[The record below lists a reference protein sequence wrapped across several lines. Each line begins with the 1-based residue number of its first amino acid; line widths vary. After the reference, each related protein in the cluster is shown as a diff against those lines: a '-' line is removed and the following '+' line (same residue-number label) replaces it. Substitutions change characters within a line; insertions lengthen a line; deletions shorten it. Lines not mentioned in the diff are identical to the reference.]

1 MLLTPLLLAL
11 FFSFVPQTNA
21 NVAPCDT
28 YQVNGGD
35 QAFLMNL
42 NTPLEWGGTVYTNN
56 IYVSPKG
63 TITFGAGDYTFWTY
77 PPTPSISIGS
87 FDYHAFPNQ
96 ETPGVWS
103 PGWGYGNDL
112 YVRYG
117 STETSICVDW
127 KVMLWGQTTGEPV
140 YIRMLAEVNPINYTW
155 TPTYQVS
162 SNAPATAR
170 YGARYTYNG
179 PIQPLSVQTITEPP
193 APSPTPSPTATPT
206 PTETPSESPT
216 PTPTPSET
224 IEPTPEPTPTQT
236 QNPEPVDPGPDPT
249 PVETP
254 IDEPVEEVQEE
265 VQAEE
270 EQILEPSP
278 EPTPIEEIIS
288 EQEEVNN
295 AIDELI
301 VNEEEISNEQ
311 LDNITELLLENY
323 EVNEVMPV
331 AELLENLSDDQVLE
345 LLEQLDENQII
356 EYREGVELEAGVA
369 VIFEQLSDPAA
380 LVGELFS
387 DPSQTLE
394 ALGQL
399 GADMTEEEREDSQ
412 DVVVAAVVATQV
424 ATMAMTMAPPSA
436 PSAPAP
442 SSPQGPSGPGSQPK
456 NEFDAGSGGETRR
469 KPKVKV
475 KKKVKIKKPKVK
487 IKRNNRRIK

>member
-1 MLLTPLLLAL
+1 MLLVPTLLAL
-11 FFSFVPQTNA
+11 FFSYVPA
-21 NVAPCDT
+21 NSTQDPPSYYPSGPQQNIDKSVVESGGWILCWSGT
-28 YQVNGGD
+28 YD
-35 QAFLMNL
+35 
-42 NTPLEWGGTVYTNN
+42 
-56 IYVSPKG
+56 
-63 TITFGAGDYTFWTY
+63 
-77 PPTPSISIGS
+77 
-87 FDYHAFPNQ
+87 
-96 ETPGVWS
+96 
-103 PGWGYGNDL
+103 GNDL
-112 YVRYG
+112 LSNITTACDSDYIMYAGGLTNNSNLMLLAAGQKEIVFTAQPGMSNQTILNNGTYWYYNPTGMGSMGFAPNSNIQQSSADVYAAWGSGVDDGSLRLSWHTNHCGDGKICNGWRVGTVTGLNWGTEYTRYIYE
-117 STETSICVDW
+117 ST
-127 KVMLWGQTTGEPV
+127 GG
-140 YIRMLAEVNPINYTW
+140 LAA
-155 TPTYQVS
+155 TPT
-162 SNAPATAR
+162 P
-170 YGARYTYNG
+170 
-179 PIQPLSVQTITEPP
+179 
-193 APSPTPSPTATPT
+193 TPT

-265 VQAEE
+265 IQAEE

-323 EVNEVMPV
+323 EINEVMPV

-345 LLEQLDENQII
+345 LLKQLDENQII

-369 VIFEQLSDPAA
+369 VVFEQLADPAA
-380 LVGELFS
+380 LLGEFVS
-387 DPSQTLE
+387 DPGQVLE

-412 DVVVAAVVATQV
+412 QVVIATVIVSQILGSV
-424 ATMAMTMAPPSA
+424 TMT
-436 PSAPAP
+436 
-442 SSPQGPSGPGSQPK
+442 SSIVQM
-456 NEFDAGSGGETRR
+456 NARAE
-469 KPKVKV
+469 
-475 KKKVKIKKPKVK
+475 I
-487 IKRNNRRIK
+487 RRIT

>member
-1 MLLTPLLLAL
+1 MAL

-117 STETSICVDW
+117 STATSICVDW